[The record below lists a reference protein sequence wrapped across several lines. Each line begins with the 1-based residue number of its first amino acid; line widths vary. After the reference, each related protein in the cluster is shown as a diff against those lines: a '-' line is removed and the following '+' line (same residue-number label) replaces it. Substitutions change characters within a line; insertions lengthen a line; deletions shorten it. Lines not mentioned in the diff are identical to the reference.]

1 MIETKK
7 TAATAAAGGQ
17 AARATRLVA
26 HLAASQEAERTRLS
40 RMLHHDVAGMLA
52 AARMDLSRLAG
63 RAGQDAELAEQVRRI
78 DQLLEQ
84 VIRDARQ
91 QMQRLHPALIDHF
104 GLTTALRHLI
114 EETCRARGVTY
125 TLEFA
130 ESADDLEPP
139 LLIAVYRTVERVLEQ
154 EPGLREFNASLAV
167 RRDAYYVELVR
178 QTEGG
183 PGEREGAGAAAD
195 DRAVLRAWLESLGA
209 TWNESG
215 DARRPVLELRLPRR
229 APAA

>member
-1 MIETKK
+1 VIETKK
-7 TAATAAAGGQ
+7 TAAKAAAGSQ
-17 AARATRLVA
+17 AARGTGLVA
-26 HLAASQEAERTRLS
+26 HLAASQEGERTRLS

-63 RAGQDAELAEQVRRI
+63 RAGQDAELAEQLRRI

-114 EETCRARGVTY
+114 EETCRARGITY

-139 LLIAVYRTVERVLEQ
+139 LPIAVYRAVEQMLEQ
-154 EPGLREFNASLAV
+154 GPELREFSASLSV

-178 QTEGG
+178 EVEAGTEA
-183 PGEREGAGAAAD
+183 GAGTAAD
-195 DRAVLRAWLESLGA
+195 DRAVLRTWLESLGA

>member
-7 TAATAAAGGQ
+7 TAAATPVAGQ

-26 HLAASQEAERTRLS
+26 HVAGRQEEERTRLS

-63 RAGQDAELAEQVRRI
+63 RAGQDGDLAEQLRRV
-78 DQLLEQ
+78 DHLLEQ
-84 VIRDARQ
+84 VIRDARH
-91 QMQRLHPALIDHF
+91 QMQHLHPALIDHF

-130 ESADDLEPP
+130 ESADDLDAP
-139 LLIAVYRTVERVLEQ
+139 LPIAVYRTVERMLEQ
-154 EPGLREFNASLAV
+154 EPPPREFNASLSV

-178 QTEGG
+178 ELA
-183 PGEREGAGAAAD
+183 AGADGPETDGAAD
-195 DRAVLRAWLESLGA
+195 DRAVLRTWLESLGA
-209 TWNESG
+209 TWAESG
-215 DARRPVLELRLPRR
+215 DARRPVLALRLPRR
-229 APAA
+229 PPAA